1 VSFDFE
7 LGELYT
13 DFLGNV
19 TPVLRHRQTVD
30 SRIRKRIPRA
40 ADRKQGQ
47 NLHRM
52 ETRSK
57 SGRNTHRLS
66 SGSEKAKAWRKGA

>member
-1 VSFDFE
+1 MSFDFE
-7 LGELYT
+7 LGELDT

-19 TPVLRHRQTVD
+19 TPVLQHRQTVD
-30 SRIRKRIPRA
+30 SRIRKRISRA
-40 ADRKQGQ
+40 ADRKQSH

-57 SGRNTHRLS
+57 SGRNTHRRS
-66 SGSEKAKAWRKGA
+66 SGIEKAKARRKGA